1 MNRRRFLLQSTVTA
15 AASTLGFPAVVRC
28 ASPNSMLQVASIGVA
43 RMGGATMRGVA
54 SHAKVKIVALCDVD
68 ADHLKEAAT
77 GKGSTRTGGVGFP
90 DASQHTD
97 WRQMLADHGDKFDA
111 VTVGTPDHM
120 HAPIAVTA
128 LRAKKHLYLQKPM
141 APTIHECRVITQEA
155 AKAGVITQLGNQGR
169 SSIEARMTVDLL
181 RGGVIGKIK
190 EVIFWENKP
199 LSWWPKNEELR
210 EKADPIPGSLNWDLW
225 LGVHAERPYL
235 TDTYHPQTW
244 RAWRG
249 FGCGELGD
257 MGCHFFDGVFDALHL
272 VAPKSV
278 RQIQTGPIKPG
289 MWAKNRVVEFV
300 FPGNDLIAGDTMKLT
315 WYDGDAEPPKDKIPM
330 PKGLTKWPH
339 SGHLWIGEKGNIF
352 KPYGL
357 RPFVLPE
364 ESFPAEKYPR
374 DYAKQD
380 HYHDW
385 VEGVLQGYKSCA
397 DFSHGGPLTE
407 TVIVG
412 TMADHFPDQ
421 TLEWDRVA
429 MKVTNLPEANALLQK
444 EYRDGWKVPGL
455 G

>member
-1 MNRRRFLLQSTVTA
+1 MNRRRFLLQSTAA
-15 AASTLGFPAVVRC
+15 AASTLGFPAVVKC

-43 RMGGATMRGVA
+43 RMGGNTMRGVA

-68 ADHLKEAAT
+68 SDHLKEAAT
-77 GKGSTRTGGVGFP
+77 GKGTARTGGVGFP
-90 DASQHTD
+90 DASQHRD
-97 WRQMLADHGDKFDA
+97 WRDLLANHSDKFDA

-181 RGGVIGKIK
+181 RGGAIGKVK

-210 EKADPIPGSLNWDLW
+210 EKADPIPGTLNWDLW

-278 RQIQTGPIKPG
+278 RQIKTGPIKPG

-300 FPGNDLIAGDTMKLT
+300 FPGNDLIAGDSLKLT
-315 WYDGDAEPPKDKIPM
+315 WYDGEAEPTQDRIPM
-330 PKGLTKWPH
+330 PKGFTKWPH
-339 SGHLWIGEKGNIF
+339 SGHLWIGETGQIF

-364 ESFPAEKYPR
+364 EKFPAEKYPR

-421 TLEWDRVA
+421 TLEWDREA
-429 MKVTNLPEANALLQK
+429 MKVTNLPDANALLKPQ
-444 EYRDGWKVPGL
+444 YRDGWKVEGL